1 MVKTPVPELAIF
13 KPQFGTEKVLIYKSG
28 PSYKRNDG

>member
-1 MVKTPVPELAIF
+1 MVRPAVPELAIF
-13 KPQFGTEKVLIYKSG
+13 KPQFGTGKALIYKSG

>member
-1 MVKTPVPELAIF
+1 MVRPPVPELAIF
-13 KPQFGTEKVLIYKSG
+13 KPQFGTEKALIYKSG